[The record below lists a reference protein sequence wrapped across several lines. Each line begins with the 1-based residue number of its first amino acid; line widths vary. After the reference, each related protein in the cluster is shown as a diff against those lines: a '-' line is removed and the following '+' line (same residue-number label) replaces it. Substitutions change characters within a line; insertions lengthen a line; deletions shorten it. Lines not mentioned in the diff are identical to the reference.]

1 MRNMFVSGGFPCGI
15 FSFLVTSMRTADDS
29 ERGLQVGL
37 LICNGGAGVKRKNA
51 TDKRLSVAFF
61 ADG

>member
-1 MRNMFVSGGFPCGI
+1 
-15 FSFLVTSMRTADDS
+15 MRTADDS